1 MKIDFIS
8 SDGIHKAEKDA
19 LEKIRTVFNQSPFSQ
34 AWHGYAGFE
43 LIDRTQGDREID
55 LILITHDRL
64 LLIELKNWHGII
76 TPMNDRWLLNSNDM
90 GRSPVKVTGL
100 KAKILN
106 GKMKNRLPEPI
117 RSVRNDYRVVLCG
130 DEDIRQLPQDEKE
143 YILRL
148 DDLLKISKE
157 GSYVKQF
164 GPRKPLR
171 ATDYIGVFSSFF
183 RGPEFKPASFSFNN
197 FQIEGEA
204 LFAHPDGVYKEY
216 RALKQDDR
224 RLQALLRRWDFSSLA
239 GRADTKEERSRIGL
253 REHRVLSYV
262 QEDNE
267 ELYSSLFQ
275 PLAFPTRDNVDADFC
290 ELYRLPPRQSRL
302 SAFVNRYKDALSP
315 DERLVLAKIF
325 ISHFADLHDLGVA
338 HRDIGDHSIWLERPS
353 RVSISGFVAA
363 YFPEVGTIG
372 GLQNVI
378 RAGSVVLPEDS
389 EDIGVGTPTDAFRRD
404 VYLLGIASYHLL
416 FLKTPP
422 VSEGVNIHVCE
433 PPSEDPYEG
442 LYNGWFEKAL
452 DLVPNDRFAN
462 AREML
467 NALNELRTSASQ
479 QPQLDLRDFQAYES
493 DLIPMVVYPLEENL
507 RQGRS
512 HVYRSSIGDRN
523 VCVKLWYQARPDPR
537 RPGDNHRLLDFLD
550 HTRLMKA
557 QPCESVPAILDF
569 GISQAGTFVVTEWV
583 EGQPLDKLQVG
594 DGTEALRLC
603 KNLVDA
609 VVQLHLLQLSHGD
622 LAPEHVII
630 SSGRLR
636 FIDMVDFFPDGGL
649 PPHNLAYGPPESE
662 GATAEDRDC
671 YAVAKICSEILA
683 SRKDNLGGQVG
694 QLFVELAACLTR
706 DLEVYRLE
714 RIQAELERI
723 LTPPPPP
730 LPVFTVKLRSIR
742 NAQTIPSDN
751 GAYHV
756 GITNDSLRPDNI
768 LFKFTGIRLQVLV
781 SVNKLTRQ
789 QTWTK
794 QSEVPHSQFVR
805 QANRAIAQLPG
816 VIELIPASSND
827 GTPLVKAALSIPS
840 ISDLFHELS
849 GVQTIPETLPA
860 NSVNAQI
867 PSPSTRDI
875 WRSILRAEETV
886 LPEVEITGSPVWDP
900 DTFSRLHIPYSK
912 EGQPIDYPDEEEIK
926 VVEESDGE
934 FVTVGVLNTK
944 DTSTDVLVV
953 DRADAR
959 FARLHIGDKLKLQS
973 TRDRA
978 SIQKRKAAMLRIA
991 EQQSVIPDL
1000 VDYFDPALFP
1010 KPIHFDEQPTD
1021 VELDRYDVRI
1031 DGELTFSLNTQQR
1044 EAFRTL
1050 WSSGPVSLLQG
1061 PPGTG
1066 KTAFIASFIHYA
1078 LSNGAKQIL
1087 LASQSHEAVNNA
1099 AEKVLELSE
1108 QTATPISMVR
1118 FGAEGFISDSLL
1130 PFHVNAILHEYREL
1144 FRAEMRERLAAL
1156 APNLGLPTA
1165 YVEEWWGL
1173 QVNLGALLRDIRRL
1187 QERIGLALS
1196 GESTSRVQDWERKL
1210 EKRKERFLQIA
1221 TNQFDIREGDP
1232 NDIMAGLESALARRF
1247 GIDSPDAIS
1256 RLNRLGLIS
1265 QEWID
1270 RLATLRANFEEFL
1283 AKTRSLVC
1291 GTCVGLGRAEFGI
1304 VTNKYD
1310 WVIIDEA
1317 ARATPGELAVAM
1329 QTARRVL
1336 LVGDHR
1342 QLPPLYTQEVS
1353 DQISADFPDANPQA
1367 LTRSDFERAFE
1378 SDYGK
1383 LVGAR
1388 LKTQYRMAP
1397 PIGDLVSECF
1407 YPEPLTPGR
1416 GPAKD
1421 IYRKLPI
1428 GARATVNWI
1437 DTTKAGVS
1445 SWDRPRPNHGS
1456 DNPYECRVMLALL
1469 RSIATNNELLQT
1481 LLADI
1486 RGDDKLIGIICA
1498 YREQKST
1505 LLRLLS
1511 EQEWAVGFSDFVKID
1526 TVDSYQGKENRII
1539 IVSLTRNNER
1549 FIQGFL
1555 KSPERINVSV
1565 SRAMERLVIVGASRM
1580 WTDANTSSPIAKV
1593 LSFIQK
1599 RADQVDFSIVESS
1612 ELLGGGK

>member
-19 LEKIRTVFNQSPFSQ
+19 LEQIRKVFNQSAFSQ
-34 AWHGYAGFE
+34 TWHGYAGFE

-64 LLIELKNWHGII
+64 LLIELKNWHGVI

-106 GKMKNRLPEPI
+106 GKMKSRLPEPI

-130 DEDIRQLPQDEKE
+130 EEDIRQLPQDEKD

-148 DDLLKISKE
+148 DDFLKISKE
-157 GSYVKQF
+157 GGYVKQF
-164 GPRKPLR
+164 GPKRPLR
-171 ATDYIGVFSSFF
+171 ATDHIAAFSSFF
-183 RGPEFKPASFSFNN
+183 RGPEFKPTSFSFNN

-253 REHRVLSYV
+253 REQRVLSYV
-262 QEDNE
+262 QENNE
-267 ELYSSLFQ
+267 ELYASLFQ

-302 SAFVNRYKDALSP
+302 SAFVNRYRDVLSP

-353 RVSISGFVAA
+353 KVSISGFVAA

-372 GLQNVI
+372 GLQNLI
-378 RAGSVVLPEDS
+378 RAGAVVLPEDS
-389 EDIGVGTPTDAFRRD
+389 EDIGAGTPTDAFRRD

-422 VSEGVNIHVCE
+422 VTEGVNIHVWE
-433 PPSEDPYEG
+433 PPSDDPYEG

-467 NALNELRTSASQ
+467 NALNGLRAPASQ
-479 QPQLDLRDFQAYES
+479 QPQMDLRDFQVYES

-512 HVYRSSIGDRN
+512 HVYRSSIGDSK

-537 RPGDNHRLLDFLD
+537 RPGENHRLLDFLEN
-550 HTRLMKA
+550 TRLMKA

-569 GISQAGTFVVTEWV
+569 GISQAGTFVVTEWI
-583 EGQPLDKLQVG
+583 EGQTLDKHRVG
-594 DGTEALRLC
+594 KGIEALQLC

-609 VVQLHLLQLSHGD
+609 VVQLHSLQLSHGD
-622 LAPEHVII
+622 LAPEHIVIG
-630 SSGRLR
+630 SDRLR
-636 FIDMVDFFPDGGL
+636 FIDMVDFFLDGGL

-662 GATAEDRDC
+662 GATAEERDC
-671 YAVAKICSEILA
+671 YATAKICSELLA
-683 SRKDNLGGQVG
+683 QSRDDSGGQVE
-694 QLFVELAACLTR
+694 QLFVELASCLTR

-723 LTPPPPP
+723 LAPPPPP
-730 LPVFTVKLRSIR
+730 LPKFTVKLRNIR
-742 NAQTIPSDN
+742 TALTIPSDN

-756 GITNDSLRPDNI
+756 GIANDSLRPDNI

-781 SVNKLTRQ
+781 SVNKHTRQ
-789 QTWTK
+789 PSWTK

-805 QANRAIAQLPG
+805 QANRAVAQLPG
-816 VIELIPASSND
+816 IIELIPSSSND
-827 GTPLVKAALSIPS
+827 GMPLLKAALGIPS
-840 ISDLFHELS
+840 ISELFDELS
-849 GVQTIPETLPA
+849 GVQATPETLPD
-860 NSVNAQI
+860 SVNTQLS
-867 PSPSTRDI
+867 SPSTRDI

-886 LPEVEITGSPVWDP
+886 LPEIEITGSPVWDP
-900 DTFSRLHIPYSK
+900 DTFNKLHIPYSK
-912 EGQPIDYPDEEEIK
+912 EGQPIDYPDEEQIK
-926 VVEESDGE
+926 VVEEADGE
-934 FVTVGVLNTK
+934 FLTVGALNTK
-944 DTSTDVLVV
+944 DTSTDVLVI
-953 DRADAR
+953 DRADGR

-978 SIQKRKAAMLRIA
+978 SIQKRKAAMLRIS
-991 EQQSVIPDL
+991 EQQSVIPNL
-1000 VDYFDPALFP
+1000 VEYFDPALSP
-1010 KPIHFDEQPTD
+1010 KPIRFDEQPTD
-1021 VELDRYDVRI
+1021 VELDIYDVYT
-1031 DGELTFSLNTQQR
+1031 DGQLSFSLNTQQR

-1078 LSNGAKQIL
+1078 LRNGAKQIL

-1108 QTATPISMVR
+1108 RTTTPINLVR

-1144 FRAEMRERLAAL
+1144 FRAEMRERLSAL
-1156 APNLGLPTA
+1156 APNLGLPKG
-1165 YVEEWWGL
+1165 YVEEWWSL
-1173 QVNLGALLRDIRRL
+1173 QVNLGALLREIRRL
-1187 QERIGLALS
+1187 QERIELS
-1196 GESTSRVQDWERKL
+1196 SDGSATSLLQEWERKL
-1210 EKRKERFLQIA
+1210 EKRKDRFLQIV
-1221 TNQFDIREGDP
+1221 TSQFDIREGHP
-1232 NDIMAGLESALARRF
+1232 GDIMAGLESALARRF
-1247 GIDSPDAIS
+1247 GIDSPDAVS

-1353 DQISADFPDANPQA
+1353 DQISADFPDANPLS

-1378 SDYGK
+1378 SGYGK
-1383 LVGAR
+1383 LVGAT
-1388 LKTQYRMAP
+1388 LQTQYRMAP

-1407 YPEPLTPGR
+1407 YPTPLTPGR
-1416 GPAKD
+1416 GPAKE

-1437 DTTKAGVS
+1437 DTTKAGLI

-1456 DNPYECRVMLALL
+1456 DNPYECRVILSLL
-1469 RSIATNNELLQT
+1469 RSIAANNDLLQT
-1481 LLADI
+1481 LVDDI
-1486 RGDDKLIGIICA
+1486 KGDDKLIGIICA

-1505 LLRLLS
+1505 LQRLLS
-1511 EQEWAVGFSDFVKID
+1511 EQEWAVGFSDLVKID
-1526 TVDSYQGKENRII
+1526 TVDSYQGKENRVI

-1580 WTDANTSSPIAKV
+1580 WTDANTSSPMAKV

-1599 RADQVDFSIVESS
+1599 RIDHVDFSIVESS
-1612 ELLGGGK
+1612 ELLVGGK